1 MWEFALS
8 GRLTTNKTMAKKEE
22 APKTAKKSS
31 KKEIKKT
38 KTVKKVDNSAI
49 YDRLKTYSIEEALE
63 IVKKLTKTKFDASV
77 EVHFRL
83 GINTKK
89 GDQQVRGAVSL
100 PNGTGKTVKVAA
112 FVSLENEKAVKA
124 AGADFVGGDEL
135 IAEIKKT
142 EKTDFQVAIAEPALM
157 KNLAVIAKILGTR
170 GLMPSPK
177 NDTVTTNPAKTVE
190 ELKKGKISFKN
201 DDTANVHTV
210 IGKASF
216 DTKKL
221 IENYQTLLETI
232 KKAKPASSK
241 GTFIKNISVSSSMS
255 AGVRVS
261 I

>member
-1 MWEFALS
+1 
-8 GRLTTNKTMAKKEE
+8 MAKTEKAEKKEA
-22 APKTAKKSS
+22 APKAAKG
-31 KKEIKKT
+31 KKE
-38 KTVKKVDNSAI
+38 TVKKVKAVKKADHSAV
-49 YDRLKTYSIEEALE
+49 YDRLKAYSPEEALE
-63 IVKKLTKTKFDASV
+63 IVKKISKTKFDASV

-100 PNGTGKTVKVAA
+100 PHGTGKTVKVAA
-112 FVSLENEKAVKA
+112 FVSPENEKAVKA
-124 AGADFVGGDEL
+124 AGADFVGGEEL
-135 IAEIKKT
+135 INEIKKT

-210 IGKASF
+210 IGKVSF

-221 IENYQTLLETI
+221 VDNYQTLLDVV

-241 GTFIKNISVSSSMS
+241 GSFIKNISISSSMS
-255 AGVRVS
+255 QGVKVNIS
-261 I
+261 

>member
-1 MWEFALS
+1 MAKAEKKEA
-8 GRLTTNKTMAKKEE
+8 TEKVVKAKKEVVK
-22 APKTAKKSS
+22 AVKA
-31 KKEIKKT
+31 
-38 KTVKKVDNSAI
+38 VKKVDHSAI
-49 YDRLKTYSIEEALE
+49 YDRLKGYSAEEALE
-63 IVKKLTKTKFDASV
+63 IVKKISKAKFDGSV

-100 PNGTGKTVKVAA
+100 PNGTGKTVKIAA
-112 FVSLENEKAVKA
+112 FVSPENEAAVRA
-124 AGADFVGGDEL
+124 AGADFVGGEDL
-135 IAEIKKT
+135 VAEIKKS

-210 IGKASF
+210 IGKVSF

-221 IENYQTLLETI
+221 LENYLVLLDTL

-241 GTFIKNISVSSSMS
+241 GSFIKNISFSSSMS
-255 AGVRVS
+255 QGVKVNIS
-261 I
+261 

>member
-1 MWEFALS
+1 
-8 GRLTTNKTMAKKEE
+8 MAKKEE